1 MKKTD
6 LFEMDNN
13 TPVPNAELED
23 NTKASVLELME
34 LITEE
39 AEECGLTDRFFNE
52 VRPLSED
59 LGAILDLTPRQA
71 VFYSLFVNNY
81 DDREIRLLDIVK
93 HTRATMIRL
102 AQLQDDIDALEMK
115 RYIRRSDSF
124 HSGVCYHVPAESIK
138 CLRANK
144 PFVPKRLTNLSIQNF
159 IDELN
164 DRVCMRYNLNEPY
177 ELMLN
182 EVLDLMND
190 NMHLKICKVLKE
202 QYEVLTERDWVLL
215 VTLCVSHLFHEGA
228 ILISNLDR
236 IFNEMDYRVI
246 ACELSHKNNKLM
258 KEGLIDYACEDGM
271 VNMSA
276 VAITRKAYNLLLSTC
291 PKKGMSPSD
300 SNLLDHKK
308 IAAKT
313 LFYEADVK
321 EQVDRLADMLTRPKF
336 REICKRLRANK
347 MRRGFACLFYG
358 APGTGKTETVLQLA
372 KLTGRKIM
380 QVDFSEVKDKYVGE
394 SEKNVKAIFH
404 NYRRAVASE
413 KPCPILLF
421 NEADAIIGKRLNN
434 VEHSVDNMYNTM
446 QNIILQEMENFEGIL
461 IATTNLE
468 TNMDP
473 AFERRFLYKVRFEK
487 PSQDVRRQ
495 IWQSIIPSLSDE
507 VALALAGEF
516 AFSGGQIENIA
527 RKQLVDNI
535 LYGDAP
541 DIYASLRAHCKAELI
556 QNRQARRAAGFA
568 A

>member
-1 MKKTD
+1 M
-6 LFEMDNN
+6 ENN
-13 TPVPNAELED
+13 DTVQNVNWD
-23 NTKASVLELME
+23 DCTKASVLELME

-39 AEECGLTDRFFNE
+39 AENSGLTDRFFNE

-59 LGAILDLTPRQA
+59 LGAMVDLTPRQA

-81 DDREIRLLDIVK
+81 SDREIRLLDIVK

-115 RYIRRSDSF
+115 RYIRRSDGY
-124 HSGVCYHVPAESIK
+124 HSGVCYNVPAASIK

-144 PFVPKRLTNLSIQNF
+144 PYVPKRLTNLSIQAF

-164 DRVCMRYNLNEPY
+164 DRVCMRYNLHEPY
-177 ELMLN
+177 ELMLD
-182 EVLDLMND
+182 EVLTLVND

-215 VTLCVSHLFHEGA
+215 VALCVSFLFHEGT
-228 ILISNLDR
+228 ISISNLDR
-236 IFNEMDYRVI
+236 IFREMDYRVLS
-246 ACELSHKNNKLM
+246 CELSRKTNKLM

-271 VNMSA
+271 VNVSA
-276 VAITRKAYNLLLSTC
+276 IGITRKTKNLLLSEC
-291 PKKGMSPSD
+291 PKQAMSSSD
-300 SNLLDHKK
+300 GNLLDHKK
-308 IAAKT
+308 IAAKM

-321 EQVDRLADMLTRPKF
+321 EQVDRLAGMLTRPKF

-394 SEKNVKAIFH
+394 SEKNVKAIFE
-404 NYRRAVASE
+404 NYRRAVSSE

-487 PSQDVRRQ
+487 PSADVRRQ
-495 IWQSIIPSLSDE
+495 IWQSIIPTVSDDTAS
-507 VALALAGEF
+507 VLAKEF
-516 AFSGGQIENIA
+516 EFSGGQIDNIA
-527 RKQLVDNI
+527 RKFVVDNI
-535 LYGDAP
+535 LYGESGDM
-541 DIYASLRAHCKAELI
+541 YAKLRQFCREETI
-556 QNRQARRAAGFA
+556 QNRNIRQSIGFVA
-568 A
+568 